1 MITILLLAVML
12 LLAYSGVV
20 LSRYVFASLE
30 ISGGM
35 SMARRVHILASYW
48 GFILMSAHLG
58 LHWSMILGIAR
69 KRRNNKNQISL
80 LALPLLGD
88 LAAVN
93 GVYVFFKKGLSELY
107 ASKVRICIYGLQR
120 TANFVLSGLSGT
132 AGTVHF
138 YLSLCWKIFAKKQN
152 LQETGDDTLLCLMN

>member
-93 GVYVFFKKGLSELY
+93 GVYVFFKRGFLSYMLLKSE
-107 ASKVRICIYGLQR
+107 
-120 TANFVLSGLSGT
+120 FVFMDYSEPPIL
-132 AGTVHF
+132 F
-138 YLSLCWKIFAKKQN
+138 YLDYLALLGLFIFIFHYVGKFLRKSRISKKP
-152 LQETGDDTLLCLMN
+152 EMTRYSV